1 MKASRTLPEVTNQI
15 IAQLEKGV
23 APWKRPW
30 ATVGGG
36 FPKNAAS
43 GRSYR
48 GMNVMLLWSRRRS
61 EAATTRIFGA
71 LSPME
76 VPWRSRQ

>member
-1 MKASRTLPEVTNQI
+1 MKTNEIYQTGHESDL
-15 IAQLEKGV
+15 AQLEKGV

-36 FPKNAAS
+36 FPKNASS

-48 GMNVMLLWSRRRS
+48 GLNVMLLWCHRRN
-61 EAATTRIFGA
+61 EG
-71 LSPME
+71 L
-76 VPWRSRQ
+76 